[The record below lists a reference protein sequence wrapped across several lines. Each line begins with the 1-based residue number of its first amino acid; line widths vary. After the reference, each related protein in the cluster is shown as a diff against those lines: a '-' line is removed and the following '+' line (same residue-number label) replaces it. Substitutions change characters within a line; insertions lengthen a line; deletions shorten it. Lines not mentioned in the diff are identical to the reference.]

1 MNRTLQVENKWVS
14 RQIQAACTYLEIT
27 LISLSHN
34 PHPWN
39 DANNII
45 TYSITEYTRYY
56 RQSWFLFEQF
66 HLRLLSDIF
75 IPLYKRQKQCC
86 KMSSPG
92 PGCRQVP
99 KPLSPPPTTRHKG
112 IIKDHQVF
120 RQQDWNL
127 SEGSLLG
134 RLPWCS
140 INNILSVPIEC
151 QSVECWL
158 SRLPCFFHLVSSCLK
173 LDHVGTFSS
182 PLLELQ
188 SVETDCTRGHMIHMW
203 LGFSFLGSR
212 F

>member
-1 MNRTLQVENKWVS
+1 
-14 RQIQAACTYLEIT
+14 
-27 LISLSHN
+27 
-34 PHPWN
+34 
-39 DANNII
+39 
-45 TYSITEYTRYY
+45 
-56 RQSWFLFEQF
+56 
-66 HLRLLSDIF
+66 
-75 IPLYKRQKQCC
+75 
-86 KMSSPG
+86 MSPPG

-140 INNILSVPIEC
+140 INNILSVPTEC
-151 QSVECWL
+151 QRVECWL

-203 LGFSFLGSR
+203 LRFGFFGSR
-212 F
+212 FWLHLRCQHVGNQQTLDHHGPHICHMDPYGAIL